1 MQRRDRELTQIMVFG
16 HNTNLKVGNITFHLQ
31 TEDRGESHG
40 LIDTTVYYH
49 GRVLHRRSN
58 SYFDLLPLNEDREQ
72 ALKLRLDE
80 QHRTVIEEI
89 RSGALQLSI
98 PPLVDASH
106 PAEKPVPANAAQAQQ
121 ATERRKLQLELTNAK
136 SWLSGRHAKLQ
147 VSVREENGQ
156 PVLGA
161 QIRVEIEGSE
171 NGTAHLGQT
180 GAQGQ
185 AQIEFDM
192 PRINSQEAALVI
204 HAENS
209 SGEGQLRFALRA
221 KPRVA

>member
-1 MQRRDRELTQIMVFG
+1 MVFG
-16 HNTNLKVGNITFHLQ
+16 HNTNLTIGNITFHLQ
-31 TEDRGESHG
+31 TEDRGESHA

-49 GRVLHRRSN
+49 GRVLHRRTN
-58 SYFDLLPLNEDREQ
+58 NYFDLLPMNEDRQQ

-89 RSGALQLSI
+89 RSGELQLAI
-98 PPLVDASH
+98 PPAIDALH
-106 PAEKPVPANAAQAQQ
+106 PAEPPPAGQHEPSQPP
-121 ATERRKLQLELTNAK
+121 TEPRKLLLELTNAK
-136 SWLSGRHAKLQ
+136 SWLSGKHAKLQ
-147 VSVREENGQ
+147 LTVRELGGD

-171 NGTAHLGQT
+171 NGTPLQGQT
-180 GAQGQ
+180 GALGH

-192 PRINSQEAALVI
+192 PRITGPEPALVI
-204 HAENS
+204 HAENHT
-209 SGEGQLRFALRA
+209 GKGHLRFALRA